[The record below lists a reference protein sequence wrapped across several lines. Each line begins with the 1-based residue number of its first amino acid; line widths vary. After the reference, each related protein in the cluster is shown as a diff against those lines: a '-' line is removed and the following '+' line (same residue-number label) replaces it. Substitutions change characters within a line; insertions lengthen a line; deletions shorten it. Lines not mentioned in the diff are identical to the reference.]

1 MLPTLRIIVAPTL
14 NPTGATKMDIWD
26 DKFEEVVI
34 KRLKAE
40 YENAKSSE
48 KDKRE
53 NSNQQQAAVIAAVV
67 ASVL

>member
-1 MLPTLRIIVAPTL
+1 MPLTLLTTAVPTANL
-14 NPTGATKMDIWD
+14 TGACKMDIWD